1 MTTGSAVVAIS
12 GSWLVKNDA
21 SDVSIVV
28 GISEVTVETTICG
41 VVDDSPFKQ
50 S

>member
-1 MTTGSAVVAIS
+1 MTTSSAVVTIS
-12 GSWLVKNDA
+12 GSSVVKNGA
-21 SDVSIVV
+21 SDVSIDV
-28 GISEVTVETTICG
+28 GISEDTVETTICG

>member
-12 GSWLVKNDA
+12 GSWVVKNGA
-21 SDVSIVV
+21 SDVTIDVA
-28 GISEVTVETTICG
+28 ISEVTVETTICG

>member
-1 MTTGSAVVAIS
+1 MTTSSAVVAIS
-12 GSWLVKNDA
+12 GSSVVKNGA